1 MKTETTREDIIKIR
15 GQIGEEILSELA
27 FSSILSD
34 QDVKKLFIAVF
45 RAIYAI
51 LNFLI
56 RKTWGL

>member
-1 MKTETTREDIIKIR
+1 MKTETTRDDLIKIR
-15 GQIGEEILSELA
+15 GQIGEEILTKLA
-27 FSSILSD
+27 FDKEI
-34 QDVKKLFIAVF
+34 DVRELLTAVF

>member
-1 MKTETTREDIIKIR
+1 MKTETTRDDLIKIR
-15 GQIGEEILSELA
+15 GEVDQALTRLEFEKEINVR
-27 FSSILSD
+27 I
-34 QDVKKLFIAVF
+34 LFIAMF

>member
-1 MKTETTREDIIKIR
+1 MKTETTRDDLIKIR
-15 GQIGEEILSELA
+15 GEI
-27 FSSILSD
+27 D
-34 QDVKKLFIAVF
+34 QVLTGLEFEKEINVRILFIAVF